1 MTKYDISKNKKNNN
15 NNDDDGGGGGTAGDS
30 YLAVKNL

>member
-1 MTKYDISKNKKNNN
+1 MTKCNISKRKKKNNN
-15 NNDDDGGGGGTAGDS
+15 NNDDGGGGTAGDS

>member
-1 MTKYDISKNKKNNN
+1 MTKYDISKKKKNNN
-15 NNDDDGGGGGTAGDS
+15 NDGGGGGTAGDS

>member
-1 MTKYDISKNKKNNN
+1 MTKYDISKKKKKNNN
-15 NNDDDGGGGGTAGDS
+15 NNDGGGTAGDS